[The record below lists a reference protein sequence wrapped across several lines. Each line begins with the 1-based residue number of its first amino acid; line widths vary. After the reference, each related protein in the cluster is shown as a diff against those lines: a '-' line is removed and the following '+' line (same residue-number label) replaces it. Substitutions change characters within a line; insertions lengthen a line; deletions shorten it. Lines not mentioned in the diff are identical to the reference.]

1 MSLTVA
7 ILSIIISFIIGLI
20 SSTYIK
26 SFAMK
31 RNPLEN
37 KGPEEIKALME
48 IEYRK
53 GVEEGEKKAFA
64 KFTLIYEPFVDIS
77 DSLLKK
83 TAEAGYTMQMF
94 YNGLPLGDPMKRV
107 THHEE
112 KYKEENMKYIL
123 DTINRTINNLMLVA
137 DPLGIPVIMN
147 EKPKIEKKKTKTG

>member
-1 MSLTVA
+1 MSTTVF
-7 ILSIIISFIIGLI
+7 ILSIIISFIIGFI
-20 SSTYIK
+20 GSTSIK
-26 SFAMK
+26 AIK
-31 RNPLEN
+31 KKNNPLEHS
-37 KGPEEIKALME
+37 GPQEIKALME

-53 GVEEGEKKAFA
+53 GVEEGEKKAFV

-112 KYKEENMKYIL
+112 KYKDENMKYIL
-123 DTINRTINNLMLVA
+123 DTINGTINNLMLVA
-137 DPLGIPVIMN
+137 DPLGIPVTMN
-147 EKPKIEKKKTKTG
+147 EKPKIEKKKAKTG